1 MCQAGRVYVI
11 SPLLEALGTGSLM
24 SLPGR
29 QHFTRAGM
37 TPCWRIKH
45 ILCDRLGACAWCS
58 WTLPSAPFPNADCGL
73 HGFAVINH
81 SREALRELPHLS
93 VVSGTLP
100 LPLLMLPHNCRLLPF
115 RKKVLGGTSP
125 QLPPNLE
132 PCRQRVGSSARAPPG
147 AGSSPSCETALPAG
161 PSFLPSALTFPKGI
175 RLR

>member
-1 MCQAGRVYVI
+1 MIGPQ
-11 SPLLEALGTGSLM
+11 LEALGTGSLM

-45 ILCDRLGACAWCS
+45 ILCDPLGACAWCS
-58 WTLPSAPFPNADCGL
+58 WTLPPAPFPNADCGL

-93 VVSGTLP
+93 VVLGTLP

-125 QLPPNLE
+125 SSHPTWNLAGNVWAALPGPLQGQE
-132 PCRQRVGSSARAPPG
+132 AHHRVRQHCLRVP
-147 AGSSPSCETALPAG
+147 PSCPVPLLSLRALD
-161 PSFLPSALTFPKGI
+161 
-175 RLR
+175 

>member
-1 MCQAGRVYVI
+1 MS
-11 SPLLEALGTGSLM
+11 SPQLEALGTGSLM

-45 ILCDRLGACAWCS
+45 ILCDPLGACAWCS
-58 WTLPSAPFPNADCGL
+58 WTLPPAPFPNADCGL

-81 SREALRELPHLS
+81 SREALRELITTPKCGL
-93 VVSGTLP
+93 GTIP

-115 RKKVLGGTSP
+115 GKKVLGGTSP

-132 PCRQRVGSSARAPPG
+132 RVGSSARAPPG

-161 PSFLPSALTFPKGI
+161 PSFLPSALTFPKDI